1 MERRVRQQHVLQ
13 ETSDNVQ
20 QLRLGRFE
28 FPALNQSNGSERV
41 RMRLRVQ
48 IQIVIV
54 AAGATEST
62 LLQAG
67 PADGGM
73 ASYKVQREGTFT
85 LLIYFF
91 PCRRRL
97 VAPSQHTAHFLVR
110 VLCLGHLLPELF
122 HIEITIRII
131 IHFR

>member
-20 QLRLGRFE
+20 QLRFGRFE
-28 FPALNQSNGSERV
+28 FRALNQSNGSERV

-67 PADGGM
+67 LRMVAWHYTKSKER
-73 ASYKVQREGTFT
+73 A
-85 LLIYFF
+85 LL
-91 PCRRRL
+91 
-97 VAPSQHTAHFLVR
+97 
-110 VLCLGHLLPELF
+110 LF
-122 HIEITIRII
+122 
-131 IHFR
+131 